1 MPDQFNTEAN
11 DAAMVQAVKDAMGI
25 TPAPEQSTAIVP
37 RPRDG
42 NGRYVPKQKLSKA
55 QKSQQTMQRVLAKK
69 DETGKTL
76 EERVAT
82 HLLETA
88 EKVGESG
95 LMAAAKAF
103 ETVEARAHGKVPDNE
118 QTLEALQRQS
128 IRVVVLG
135 APELMHPEPM
145 TEEQLRGT
153 VPKRPSFAEASFAD
167 REPLTI
173 EGKFTTNP
181 APKLP
186 EPKKPETK
194 TETVECRCVEDSPM
208 YCPVHKPSV
217 LAQKGNDERS

>member
-11 DAAMVQAVKDAMGI
+11 DAAMVQAVKDAMGV
-25 TPAPEQSTAIVP
+25 APTEPSTALAP

-42 NGRYVPKQKLSKA
+42 NGRYVPKQKLSKS
-55 QKSQQTMQRVLAKK
+55 QKSQQTMQRVLATK
-69 DETGKTL
+69 DESGKTL
-76 EERVAT
+76 EERVAA

-88 EKVGESG
+88 LTVGESG
-95 LMAAAKAF
+95 LMAGAKAF

-145 TEEQLRGT
+145 TEEQLRGE
-153 VPKRPSFAEASFAD
+153 VPTKPSFADLPF
-167 REPLTI
+167 I
-173 EGKFTTNP
+173 EGEFTTKP

-186 EPKKPETK
+186 APKKKAEVKPEVPCT
-194 TETVECRCVEDSPM
+194 CAEDSPV
-208 YCPVHKPSV
+208 YCKAHRPY
-217 LAQKGNDERS
+217 